1 MINYFK
7 LALEM
12 IQRYLIIAVIC
23 ALSPMAF
30 ATGSNSET
38 EDISKKW
45 FRMFWSQCV
54 LLFLNVWCLA
64 VVKQGMMNVAQASA
78 DKIVIWG
85 LVVYGF
91 IKVSQQLDDIL
102 QNAGLSITRQTSG
115 MLEDFF
121 MMGKSM
127 MGLASTAVNAA
138 ATGFQF
144 KQDSAKLREGLANGT
159 KTMDDYKRHIAN
171 TTASNSRNP
180 FALAMLSGTMARE
193 YAAAKMT
200 DKDYKQSVGDYL
212 KMRSSDR
219 TKAAS
224 PNMNSREA
232 KNQVLDA
239 IKKNGD
245 DRLKKAVNNGA
256 DVAKVY
262 TGNDGALHAI
272 LQTKDKNGRINGMS
286 DVALSGNGKDVMVKT
301 ASNREVTTDANGNK
315 LIKDDKLGTFA
326 YNKETGAFEQ
336 VKDNRHGDEKA
347 SVAEKAQDEE
357 VHEPAEK
364 PKAAE
369 EMPAP
374 QEVKE
379 PAMDD
384 TTEHEPISPIVTAM
398 VNDSVSNETLDDIA
412 NVMNGVVKE
421 PETEQNEEPEQG
433 YISEQC
439 DKPVEE
445 EQQPE
450 AAPTEEVQEEP
461 AASEESNGPVSEELP
476 AAEPESE
483 EEHTEAVVDE
493 EPVELTKFEQAMIS
507 LMKRGNI
514 PENVYAIEE
523 YKEGAVCLIR
533 DDAHYFVYDCKDNQA
548 QDVEMFEADKEKEI
562 ATTFAT
568 RIHVKLSKGA

>member
-1 MINYFK
+1 MSNSNKKAFSK
-7 LALEM
+7 APTALT
-12 IQRYLIIAVIC
+12 
-23 ALSPMAF
+23 ALSLIVSLGMLA
-30 ATGSNSET
+30 
-38 EDISKKW
+38 
-45 FRMFWSQCV
+45 V
-54 LLFLNVWCLA
+54 LLLFQNGILFSLGFTDVTSDIIVMAITVALA
-64 VVKQGMMNVAQASA
+64 VCAV
-78 DKIVIWG
+78 
-85 LVVYGF
+85 
-91 IKVSQQLDDIL
+91 
-102 QNAGLSITRQTSG
+102 LS
-115 MLEDFF
+115 L
-121 MMGKSM
+121 
-127 MGLASTAVNAA
+127 
-138 ATGFQF
+138 
-144 KQDSAKLREGLANGT
+144 
-159 KTMDDYKRHIAN
+159 IA
-171 TTASNSRNP
+171 
-180 FALAMLSGTMARE
+180 
-193 YAAAKMT
+193 
-200 DKDYKQSVGDYL
+200 
-212 KMRSSDR
+212 
-219 TKAAS
+219 
-224 PNMNSREA
+224 
-232 KNQVLDA
+232 
-239 IKKNGD
+239 
-245 DRLKKAVNNGA
+245 
-256 DVAKVY
+256 
-262 TGNDGALHAI
+262 
-272 LQTKDKNGRINGMS
+272 
-286 DVALSGNGKDVMVKT
+286 MVKCAT
-301 ASNREVTTDANGNK
+301 ANSH
-315 LIKDDKLGTFA
+315 
-326 YNKETGAFEQ
+326 NKELVG
-336 VKDNRHGDEKA
+336 

-421 PETEQNEEPEQG
+421 PEAEQNEEPEQG

-450 AAPTEEVQEEP
+450 AAPTEEVQ
-461 AASEESNGPVSEELP
+461 
-476 AAEPESE
+476 

-568 RIHVKLSKGA
+568 RIHEKLSKGA

>member
-1 MINYFK
+1 MSNSNKKAFSK
-7 LALEM
+7 APTALT
-12 IQRYLIIAVIC
+12 
-23 ALSPMAF
+23 ALSLIVSLGMLA
-30 ATGSNSET
+30 
-38 EDISKKW
+38 
-45 FRMFWSQCV
+45 V
-54 LLFLNVWCLA
+54 LLLFQNGILFSLGFTDVTSDIIVMAITVALA
-64 VVKQGMMNVAQASA
+64 VCAV
-78 DKIVIWG
+78 
-85 LVVYGF
+85 
-91 IKVSQQLDDIL
+91 
-102 QNAGLSITRQTSG
+102 LS
-115 MLEDFF
+115 L
-121 MMGKSM
+121 
-127 MGLASTAVNAA
+127 
-138 ATGFQF
+138 
-144 KQDSAKLREGLANGT
+144 
-159 KTMDDYKRHIAN
+159 IA
-171 TTASNSRNP
+171 
-180 FALAMLSGTMARE
+180 
-193 YAAAKMT
+193 
-200 DKDYKQSVGDYL
+200 
-212 KMRSSDR
+212 
-219 TKAAS
+219 
-224 PNMNSREA
+224 
-232 KNQVLDA
+232 
-239 IKKNGD
+239 
-245 DRLKKAVNNGA
+245 
-256 DVAKVY
+256 
-262 TGNDGALHAI
+262 
-272 LQTKDKNGRINGMS
+272 
-286 DVALSGNGKDVMVKT
+286 MVKCAT
-301 ASNREVTTDANGNK
+301 ANSH
-315 LIKDDKLGTFA
+315 
-326 YNKETGAFEQ
+326 NKELVG
-336 VKDNRHGDEKA
+336 

-357 VHEPAEK
+357 VHEPVEK

-568 RIHVKLSKGA
+568 RIHEKLSKGA

>member
-1 MINYFK
+1 M
-7 LALEM
+7 A
-12 IQRYLIIAVIC
+12 LIIGVVIVLLILFGFLC
-23 ALSPMAF
+23 YKKAPPTEAIVVTGFGLARPKVVCGKGTFVLPVLQRADRLNMRLLKIDVKTPETGVKTQNGVSLWIDSVVTIQVYSENSTVLDEEVKASGLKDAKAYIMSRQQAAISNFLGMNEQGINDKVNDVLQGNLREIVSDMTVDQILTNRKQMALSVIENARP
-30 ATGSNSET
+30 
-38 EDISKKW
+38 D
-45 FRMFWSQCV
+45 
-54 LLFLNVWCLA
+54 LA
-64 VVKQGMMNVAQASA
+64 K
-78 DKIVIWG
+78 
-85 LVVYGF
+85 
-91 IKVSQQLDDIL
+91 
-102 QNAGLSITRQTSG
+102 
-115 MLEDFF
+115 
-121 MMGKSM
+121 
-127 MGLASTAVNAA
+127 MGLEVVTFNV
-138 ATGFQF
+138 
-144 KQDSAKLREGLANGT
+144 QDIR
-159 KTMDDYKRHIAN
+159 
-171 TTASNSRNP
+171 
-180 FALAMLSGTMARE
+180 
-193 YAAAKMT
+193 
-200 DKDYKQSVGDYL
+200 
-212 KMRSSDR
+212 
-219 TKAAS
+219 
-224 PNMNSREA
+224 
-232 KNQVLDA
+232 DA
-239 IKKNGD
+239 I
-245 DRLKKAVNNGA
+245 
-256 DVAKVY
+256 
-262 TGNDGALHAI
+262 
-272 LQTKDKNGRINGMS
+272 
-286 DVALSGNGKDVMVKT
+286 
-301 ASNREVTTDANGNK
+301 
-315 LIKDDKLGTFA
+315 
-326 YNKETGAFEQ
+326 
-336 VKDNRHGDEKA
+336 
-347 SVAEKAQDEE
+347 AEKAQDEE

-379 PAMDD
+379 PAMDT

-421 PETEQNEEPEQG
+421 PEAEQNEEPEQG

-461 AASEESNGPVSEELP
+461 AASEERNGPVSEELP

-483 EEHTEAVVDE
+483 EEHTEAVVDK

-568 RIHVKLSKGA
+568 RIHEKLSKGA

>member
-1 MINYFK
+1 MSNSNKKAFSK
-7 LALEM
+7 APTALT
-12 IQRYLIIAVIC
+12 
-23 ALSPMAF
+23 ALSLIVSLGMLA
-30 ATGSNSET
+30 
-38 EDISKKW
+38 
-45 FRMFWSQCV
+45 V
-54 LLFLNVWCLA
+54 LLLFQNGILFSLGFTDVTSDIIVMAITVALA
-64 VVKQGMMNVAQASA
+64 VCAVLSLIAMVKCATANSHN
-78 DKIVIWG
+78 KE
-85 LVVYGF
+85 LVGSV
-91 IKVSQQLDDIL
+91 
-102 QNAGLSITRQTSG
+102 
-115 MLEDFF
+115 
-121 MMGKSM
+121 
-127 MGLASTAVNAA
+127 
-138 ATGFQF
+138 
-144 KQDSAKLREGLANGT
+144 
-159 KTMDDYKRHIAN
+159 
-171 TTASNSRNP
+171 
-180 FALAMLSGTMARE
+180 
-193 YAAAKMT
+193 AAKT
-200 DKDYKQSVGDYL
+200 
-212 KMRSSDR
+212 
-219 TKAAS
+219 
-224 PNMNSREA
+224 
-232 KNQVLDA
+232 
-239 IKKNGD
+239 
-245 DRLKKAVNNGA
+245 
-256 DVAKVY
+256 VY
-262 TGNDGALHAI
+262 
-272 LQTKDKNGRINGMS
+272 R
-286 DVALSGNGKDVMVKT
+286 
-301 ASNREVTTDANGNK
+301 
-315 LIKDDKLGTFA
+315 KDDS
-326 YNKETGAFEQ
+326 EQ
-336 VKDNRHGDEKA
+336 HNRHGDEKA

-421 PETEQNEEPEQG
+421 PETEQN
-433 YISEQC
+433 
-439 DKPVEE
+439 
-445 EQQPE
+445 
-450 AAPTEEVQEEP
+450 EEP

-568 RIHVKLSKGA
+568 RIHEKLSKGA

>member
-1 MINYFK
+1 MSNSNKKAFSK
-7 LALEM
+7 APTALT
-12 IQRYLIIAVIC
+12 
-23 ALSPMAF
+23 ALSLIVSLGMLA
-30 ATGSNSET
+30 
-38 EDISKKW
+38 
-45 FRMFWSQCV
+45 V
-54 LLFLNVWCLA
+54 LLLFQNGILFSLGFTDVTSDIIVMAITVALA
-64 VVKQGMMNVAQASA
+64 VCAVLSLIAMVKCATANSHN
-78 DKIVIWG
+78 KE
-85 LVVYGF
+85 LVESV
-91 IKVSQQLDDIL
+91 
-102 QNAGLSITRQTSG
+102 
-115 MLEDFF
+115 
-121 MMGKSM
+121 
-127 MGLASTAVNAA
+127 
-138 ATGFQF
+138 
-144 KQDSAKLREGLANGT
+144 
-159 KTMDDYKRHIAN
+159 
-171 TTASNSRNP
+171 
-180 FALAMLSGTMARE
+180 
-193 YAAAKMT
+193 AAKT
-200 DKDYKQSVGDYL
+200 
-212 KMRSSDR
+212 
-219 TKAAS
+219 
-224 PNMNSREA
+224 
-232 KNQVLDA
+232 
-239 IKKNGD
+239 
-245 DRLKKAVNNGA
+245 
-256 DVAKVY
+256 VY
-262 TGNDGALHAI
+262 
-272 LQTKDKNGRINGMS
+272 R
-286 DVALSGNGKDVMVKT
+286 
-301 ASNREVTTDANGNK
+301 
-315 LIKDDKLGTFA
+315 KDDS
-326 YNKETGAFEQ
+326 EQ
-336 VKDNRHGDEKA
+336 HNRHGDEKT

-421 PETEQNEEPEQG
+421 PEVEQNEEPEQED
-433 YISEQC
+433 ISEQC

-450 AAPTEEVQEEP
+450 AASTEEVQEEP

-568 RIHVKLSKGA
+568 RIHEKLSKGA